1 MYNLYLERIYGFMD
15 FMNEMKKT
23 LNDEKTLTENGAV
36 GYRTTGKELLDL
48 NFAVTSLRSAS
59 DVEIV
64 EKFTKAFFEDKELA
78 VKWLVFCRDVRE
90 GLGERR
96 LFRVI
101 FKYLGNTYPDI
112 AKMLIPYI
120 EEYARFD
127 DLWVLLDTQCRDE
140 VIKYCI
146 DKLNQ
151 DIGIIKKQG
160 EYDELQ
166 FISRK

>member
-1 MYNLYLERIYGFMD
+1 MD

-48 NFAVTSLRSAS
+48 NFAVASLRSAS
-59 DVEIV
+59 ELEIV
-64 EKFTKAFFEDKELA
+64 NKFTKAFFEDKELA

>member
-1 MYNLYLERIYGFMD
+1 
-15 FMNEMKKT
+15 MN
-23 LNDEKTLTENGAV
+23 
-36 GYRTTGKELLDL
+36 
-48 NFAVTSLRSAS
+48 
-59 DVEIV
+59 
-64 EKFTKAFFEDKELA
+64 KFTKAFFEDKELA